1 MGRVQAHAH
10 RSGAKSDSVIPVP
23 RVAAMPWIEILTLAI
38 GAALIVTMICSKHA

>member
-10 RSGAKSDSVIPVP
+10 RSGAKSNIVSSVQ

-38 GAALIVTMICSKHA
+38 GVALIVTMICSQHA